1 MVRPK
6 NLRKE
11 DLHENWTILD
21 RGDHFPVVW
30 RMLSHSISIA
40 RKRFKTNIIWK
51 TEMSDRVLMFSNLSL
66 FHNPFSNSFAVP
78 IY

>member
-21 RGDHFPVVW
+21 RGDHFPVAW
-30 RMLSHSISIA
+30 RMLGHSISIA
-40 RKRFKTNIIWK
+40 RKRFKISK

-66 FHNPFSNSFAVP
+66 FHNPCSNSFAVP